1 VSEEHHPSP
10 VDLPGEPDFH
20 GRPLLWAS
28 IAIAVATLFLGL
40 FNATSIR
47 SWAVDLPPTAASL
60 RIATAAEQWEE
71 TTEAIGVAAPRAW
84 LHAQWKKLQALRF
97 PGQEPASG

>member
-1 VSEEHHPSP
+1 MYDEHHPSP

-20 GRPLLWAS
+20 GRPLMWTS
-28 IAIAVATLFLGL
+28 IAIAVATLFLAL

-47 SWAVDLPPTAASL
+47 SWAVELPPTAVSL
-60 RIATAAEQWEE
+60 RIVEVVEQWEGA
-71 TTEAIGVAAPRAW
+71 TEAIGIAAPRAF

-97 PGQEPASG
+97 DGQEVD